1 LLIDHKYRKNKK
13 DFFVGRVE
21 RDAATPLHLGEV
33 LYDVVSKYED
43 IVFGFQSVKQKFL
56 GFILTHNWIK
66 RSIFLDLSYWKTNL
80 LRHNLDI
87 MHIKK
92 NVFKNILNTIIDV
105 KRKKKD
111 NIKVRMDITLFCH
124 NKDMKFV
131 YIGSWVANSKASFAL
146 DKNA

>member
-1 LLIDHKYRKNKK
+1 MENNKVFTLTHSGKTFFFYCHQRFLLIDHKYRKNKK

-66 RSIFLDLSYWKTNL
+66 RSIFLDLSY
-80 LRHNLDI
+80 
-87 MHIKK
+87 
-92 NVFKNILNTIIDV
+92 
-105 KRKKKD
+105 
-111 NIKVRMDITLFCH
+111 
-124 NKDMKFV
+124 
-131 YIGSWVANSKASFAL
+131 
-146 DKNA
+146 